1 MMQLESVFIL
11 PLESRVKQELKEV
24 REESKIYQRSKSKH
38 DQTVSKHSQIKRPE
52 AEKIQEV

>member
-11 PLESRVKQELKEV
+11 PLESRLKQELKEV
-24 REESKIYQRSKSKH
+24 REESKNYQRSKSKH